1 MARMPSAVS
10 ATSAMAAM
18 SRWSPRRWVIAA
30 LAGAGTGLAIAL
42 VTAMVGNPVFARSV
56 PTPWWAWPT
65 LAVSAVL
72 SGLLL
77 ATYVREPGAEPSER
91 VSRPGGIG
99 GLLTVFAVGCPV
111 CNKLALL
118 ALGSAGAMQ
127 WFAPVQPFLGVAA
140 IGLLAWGLT
149 ARLRGELA
157 CPVRTEP
164 VPTEPTRS

>member
-1 MARMPSAVS
+1 MRMPSSVSAMSAVS
-10 ATSAMAAM
+10 AM

-30 LAGAGTGLAIAL
+30 LAGAGTGLAVAL
-42 VTAMVGNPVFARSV
+42 VTAMIGNPVFARSV

-65 LAVSAVL
+65 LVVSAVL

-77 ATYVREPGAEPSER
+77 ATYVREPGMRPSER

-111 CNKLALL
+111 CNKLALI

-127 WFAPVQPFLGVAA
+127 WFAPVQPFLGIAA

-157 CPVRTEP
+157 CPR
-164 VPTEPTRS
+164 